1 MACAMIGWLGTE
13 VAVPLATGP
22 DVIEDLT
29 SAWSQAGPTPL
40 GGSATVA
47 VPPRQTLVA
56 FLVGTDLRSIA
67 GTSAGRCVATA
78 SGRPLPLGWP
88 VVVNPSLTGVLRGDQ
103 QTVAVAGW
111 TNRTDSSVTADISCD
126 SADSTV
132 ESFTAVPTR
141 TAVVVRDPWFQP
153 WGWVGLA
160 VLGALAA
167 VLGVRRSGRATS

>member
-1 MACAMIGWLGTE
+1 MIGWLGTE

-22 DVIEDLT
+22 DGIEDLT

-47 VPPRQTLVA
+47 VAPRQTLVA
-56 FLVGTDLRSIA
+56 FIVGTDLRSIA

-103 QTVAVAGW
+103 QTVA
-111 TNRTDSSVTADISCD
+111 D

-167 VLGVRRSGRATS
+167 VLGVRRSRRAPS